1 MTSTTPTPEELRA
14 RVESRPVPF
23 WDTLGIEVV
32 RVDEPGHAVLRLVM
46 RPPLGTRRADVLHGG
61 AIATLIDAAAG
72 AAVIAAV
79 GDDPDYVGQASL
91 DINVSY
97 LNAITTE
104 AIAEARIL
112 RSSRSIGFT
121 QVEVRD
127 PAGVLAAVGRV
138 TYSIIRKAQ

>member
-1 MTSTTPTPEELRA
+1 MTSTPPTPEELRA
-14 RVESRPVPF
+14 RVEARPVPF
-23 WDTLGIEVV
+23 WDTLGIEIV
-32 RVDEPGHAVLRLVM
+32 RIDEPGHAILRLPM

-72 AAVIAAV
+72 AAVIAMV
-79 GDDPDYVGQASL
+79 GDDPDYTGQATL

-112 RSSRSIGFT
+112 RSSRAIGFT

-127 PAGVLAAVGRV
+127 AAGTLAAVGRV
-138 TYSIIRKAQ
+138 TYSIIRKA

>member
-1 MTSTTPTPEELRA
+1 MTSTSPTPEELRV

-23 WDTLGIEVV
+23 WQTLGIEVV
-32 RVDEPGHAVLRLVM
+32 RIDEPGHAVLRLPM

-72 AAVIAAV
+72 AAVIAMI
-79 GDDPDYVGQASL
+79 GDDPDYVGQATL

-112 RSSRSIGFT
+112 RSSRTIGFT

-127 PAGVLAAVGRV
+127 TAGTLAAVGRV
-138 TYSIIRKAQ
+138 TYSIIRK

>member
-1 MTSTTPTPEELRA
+1 M
-14 RVESRPVPF
+14 PF

-32 RVDEPGHAVLRLVM
+32 RIDEPGHAVLRLPM

-72 AAVIAAV
+72 AAIIASV
-79 GDDPDYVGQASL
+79 GDDADYVGQATL

-112 RSSRSIGFT
+112 RSSRALGFT
-121 QVEVRD
+121 QIEVRD
-127 PAGVLAAVGRV
+127 AAGTLAAVGRV
-138 TYSIIRKAQ
+138 TYSIIRKA

>member
-1 MTSTTPTPEELRA
+1 MTSTPPTPEVLRA
-14 RVESRPVPF
+14 RVEARPVPF

-32 RVDEPGHAVLRLVM
+32 SVDEPGHAILRLVM
-46 RPPLGTRRADVLHGG
+46 RPPLGTRRAEVLHGG

-72 AAVIAAV
+72 AAVIASV
-79 GDDPDYVGQASL
+79 GEDADYVGQATL

-97 LNAITTE
+97 LNAITDE

-112 RSSRSIGFT
+112 RSSRTIGFT

-127 PAGVLAAVGRV
+127 PKGTLAAIGRV

>member
-1 MTSTTPTPEELRA
+1 MTSTPPTPEELRA
-14 RVESRPVPF
+14 RVEARPVPF
-23 WDTLGIEVV
+23 WDTLGIEIV
-32 RVDEPGHAVLRLVM
+32 RIDEPGHAILRLPM

-72 AAVIAAV
+72 AAVIAMV
-79 GDDPDYVGQASL
+79 GDDPDYTGQATL

-112 RSSRSIGFT
+112 RSSRTIGFT

-127 PAGVLAAVGRV
+127 AAGTLAAVGRV
-138 TYSIIRKAQ
+138 TYSIIRK